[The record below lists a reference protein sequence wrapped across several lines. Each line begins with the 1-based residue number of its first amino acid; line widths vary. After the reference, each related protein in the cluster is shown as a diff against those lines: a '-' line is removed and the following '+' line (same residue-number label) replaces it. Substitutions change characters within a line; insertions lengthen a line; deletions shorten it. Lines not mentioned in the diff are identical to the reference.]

1 MGTPDDEAQD
11 AATEVAAS
19 LRVIGGNPTATEL
32 AAITAVLA
40 GVAEELGSRLQRL
53 PERHSTAW
61 EAVQRPV
68 RSRILPGITRWRGF
82 SG

>member
-1 MGTPDDEAQD
+1 MMGNDDTAQD
-11 AATEVAAS
+11 AATDVAEN
-19 LRVIGGNPTATEL
+19 LRVLGGNPSDTEL
-32 AAITAVLA
+32 AAITAVLT
-40 GVAEELGSRLQRL
+40 GIAEELGSQLQRR

-68 RSRILPGITRWRGF
+68 RGRILPGITRWRGY